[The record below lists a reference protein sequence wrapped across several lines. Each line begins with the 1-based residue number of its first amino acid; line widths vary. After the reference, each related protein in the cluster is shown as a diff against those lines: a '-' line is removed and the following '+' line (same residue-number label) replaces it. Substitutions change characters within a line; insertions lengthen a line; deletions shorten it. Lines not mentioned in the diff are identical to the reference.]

1 MVDGTKNQVK
11 AEMAC
16 VFAWEGET
24 WLIVHV
30 AMHIIASLMFGFI
43 QPVMPFVTVYKVL
56 LVIVISRGKL
66 WDQSSS
72 ECLHKS
78 FW

>member
-1 MVDGTKNQVK
+1 MVQ
-11 AEMAC
+11 
-16 VFAWEGET
+16 
-24 WLIVHV
+24 V

-56 LVIVISRGKL
+56 LVIVISKGKL
-66 WDQSSS
+66 WDPSSS

-78 FW
+78 F